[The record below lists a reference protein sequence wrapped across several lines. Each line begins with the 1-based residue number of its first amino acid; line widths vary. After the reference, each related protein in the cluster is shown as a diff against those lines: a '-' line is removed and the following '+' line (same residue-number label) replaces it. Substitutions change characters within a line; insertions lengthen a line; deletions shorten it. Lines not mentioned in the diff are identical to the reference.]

1 MTDIKIMA
9 AGKEQADIVA
19 PYMTGETSEAL
30 KTGIPLTVLAAVD
43 KDGVMGVLAGV
54 LDQEVFR
61 IDSLFVDPDKRR
73 LGAGRALIESL
84 DRIFPEGDRAVR
96 AEFNI
101 ETEDNG
107 TLEGFL
113 RAMDFEEED
122 IDYPVYY
129 LSYVRDFYSAAGSK
143 PENAEIRSF
152 ADTGEKL
159 LKGLVSEKTDRDSSF
174 CILKDGKLAAFI
186 VVEQVDDELIK
197 IAALY
202 SSLNDPRET
211 ISMINCAGEAL
222 KKNYELF
229 TRVAMLAVNPTS
241 KKVVEYFFDDP
252 EPVSRS
258 FIKFL

>member
-19 PYMTGETSEAL
+19 PYITGETSEAL
-30 KTGIPLTVLAAVD
+30 KAGLPVTVLAAVD

-54 LDQEVFR
+54 LDREVFR
-61 IDSLFVDPDKRR
+61 IDSVFVDPDKRGQ
-73 LGAGRALIESL
+73 GAGRALIESL

-101 ETEDNG
+101 ETEDNR

-122 IDYPVYY
+122 MDYPIYY
-129 LSYVRDFYSAAGSK
+129 LSYVRDFYPAPGRL

-174 CILKDGKLAAFI
+174 CIVKDGKIEAFI

-197 IAALY
+197 IPALY
-202 SSLNDPRET
+202 SSLDDPRET

-222 KKNYELF
+222 KNNYGSF
-229 TRVAMLAVNPTS
+229 TKVAMLAVSPVS